1 MKKEPQIRLRING
14 SFNHDLLRKLFK
26 NDVKLEKIFL
36 IDYFQNDNKLLNVF
50 LIDDAVSAVVIAA
63 LTTLD
68 FDKMHIIPYLCL
80 KFQLHS
86 FLLVHMI

>member
-1 MKKEPQIRLRING
+1 MENEKRTVDSIENQRFFLITVCYENYL
-14 SFNHDLLRKLFK
+14 K

-63 LTTLD
+63 LTT
-68 FDKMHIIPYLCL
+68 FG
-80 KFQLHS
+80 F
-86 FLLVHMI
+86 